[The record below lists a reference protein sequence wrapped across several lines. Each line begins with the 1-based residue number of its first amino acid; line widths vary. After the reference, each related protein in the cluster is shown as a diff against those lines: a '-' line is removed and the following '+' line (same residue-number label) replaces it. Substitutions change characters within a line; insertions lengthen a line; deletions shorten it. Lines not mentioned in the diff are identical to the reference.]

1 MADARHVF
9 ASLRELPGKEIA
21 PGATMRP
28 LAGEHMMLSYFEFV
42 DGAVVPVHSHPHEQ
56 VGVLLEG
63 ELEMEIGGE
72 RRALHPG
79 DAYVIPG
86 GVPHGARAHAGPARV
101 LDVFYPRREDY
112 LKLFT

>member
-1 MADARHVF
+1 MDDAHHVF
-9 ASLRELPGKEIA
+9 TSLRALPGKEIA
-21 PGATMRP
+21 PGVTMRP
-28 LAGEHMMLSYFEFV
+28 LAGAHTMFSCVELAA
-42 DGAVVPVHSHPHEQ
+42 GAEVPMHSHPHEQ
-56 VGVLLEG
+56 LGVVLDG

-72 RRALHPG
+72 RRAIRPG